1 MGIVLDITFHEM
13 ELAAYSNCYHNIVL
27 GLLKRMQFPI
37 NRDSSPLVFAASRM
51 RLNCP
56 YLEKFKKHVL
66 NYILISIDLDSS
78 NIFVLKINT

>member
-1 MGIVLDITFHEM
+1 MQIGIVLDIPLHEL
-13 ELAAYSNCYHNIVL
+13 ELAAYSICYHNIVL
-27 GLLKRMQFPI
+27 DYPI
-37 NRDSSPLVFAASRM
+37 NRDSSPHVFAASRM

-66 NYILISIDLDSS
+66 NCILISIDLDLS